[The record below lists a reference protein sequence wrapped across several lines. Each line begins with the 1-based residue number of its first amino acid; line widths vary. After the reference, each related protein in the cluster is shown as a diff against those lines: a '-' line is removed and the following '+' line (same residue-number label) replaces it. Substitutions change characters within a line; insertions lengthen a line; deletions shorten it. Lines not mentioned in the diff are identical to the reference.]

1 MIFQICKN
9 FAVILSQV
17 TTGGCVIPKEESI
30 SRERNNAMQ
39 KKKMYNTEERQKE
52 FTGYWGSKISGR
64 EGSNLD

>member
-39 KKKMYNTEERQKE
+39 KKKCTTQRRGKKNSQDIGEARSQAEKAAT
-52 FTGYWGSKISGR
+52 
-64 EGSNLD
+64 